1 METSNAETQT
11 SHLSCVFQVKRL
23 PPGSSALPER
33 SVTLLIPPPGMLQPE
48 VHPDA
53 PQPPSGSQLRPYPQH
68 QPHAGPSS
76 AAGEPTVVP
85 SHRGSPLHLSADS
98 ALSSSSLPGRGST
111 LNPPPTLPQW
121 GENVT
126 LMSQAPGGGEN
137 GSSQLHHLSADVR
150 ALQGRVGS
158 RRRATLDKLM
168 LRDNQTKDVFSV
180 RLYAEKTT
188 RYTVTFK
195 SAQAN
200 I

>member
-1 METSNAETQT
+1 METSNTGTQT

-111 LNPPPTLPQW
+111 LNPPDFAAVGRKCHP
-121 GENVT
+121 NVT
-126 LMSQAPGGGEN
+126 STGRGGEW
-137 GSSQLHHLSADVR
+137 QLSL
-150 ALQGRVGS
+150 
-158 RRRATLDKLM
+158 TPP
-168 LRDNQTKDVFSV
+168 LR
-180 RLYAEKTT
+180 
-188 RYTVTFK
+188 
-195 SAQAN
+195 
-200 I
+200 